1 MNDLLK
7 NYPVIIQFPV
17 AWGDMDAFGH
27 VNNVMYF
34 KYFESAR
41 IAYFEKAN
49 IMEVM
54 NKTNIG
60 PILKETGCKFK
71 IPLTYPDTISA
82 AARVPKLEEDRF
94 VMEYCVYSHT
104 HQKIAAEGT
113 GLIVAYDY
121 KEKKKTKIPEELISY
136 LKKLENIP

>member
-1 MNDLLK
+1 MKELLK

-41 IAYFEKAN
+41 IAYFEKVN
-49 IMEVM
+49 ILEVM
-54 NKTNIG
+54 NKTGIG
-60 PILKETGCKFK
+60 PILKETNCKFK
-71 IPLTYPDTISA
+71 IPLTYPDQISS

-94 VMEYCVYSHT
+94 LMEYVVFSHT
-104 HQKIAAEGT
+104 HQKIAAEGS

-121 KEKKKTKIPEELISY
+121 KQKNKTNIPED
-136 LKKLENIP
+136 LKKYIQALEGF